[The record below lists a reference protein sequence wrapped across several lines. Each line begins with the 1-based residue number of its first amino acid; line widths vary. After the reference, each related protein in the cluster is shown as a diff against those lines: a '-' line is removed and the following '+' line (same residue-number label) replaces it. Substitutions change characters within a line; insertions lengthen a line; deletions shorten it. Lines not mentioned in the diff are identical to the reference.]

1 MQLLGVL
8 LIVISI
14 IVTYWLI
21 IKGHSKGI
29 IVICAL
35 AVLAGFGL
43 ILKDEITEITI
54 NNVGTIKAA
63 TKQAVHDAEEIAS
76 IKERI
81 EGQSATVDLVAKQ
94 ASEAK
99 ELIDNLTT
107 QNEIAEDRLN
117 KIGKKLEE
125 ANSTVAEL
133 KLLLEFTATVQA
145 AQSDD
150 RRAFDKLWDWGNDK
164 NYPFSKNAERAH
176 MAILESHSRL
186 IVMAWPT
193 LVWNEN
199 VDPSTLNYNVLKN
212 AYKEIHIDMRQ
223 PFIKY
228 LYDRKDIS
236 RIEKVEFL
244 INVIKND
251 SSLKAVE
258 YAGRVLLDLE
268 NLRFKALEIGK
279 FIKWWEENRK
289 TIE

>member
-1 MQLLGVL
+1 MQLLGIL
-8 LIVISI
+8 LIVSALI
-14 IVTYWLI
+14 YAGWLN
-21 IKGHSKGI
+21 KTGPSYGI
-29 IVICAL
+29 IAICCI
-35 AVLAGFGL
+35 AVLAGFGF
-43 ILKDEITEITI
+43 ILQDRVTEFTI

-99 ELIDNLTT
+99 DLIDNLTAK
-107 QNEIAEDRLN
+107 NEIAEDRLN
-117 KIGKKLEE
+117 KIGEKLEE

-133 KLLLEFTATVQA
+133 QLISEFISTVQA
-145 AQSDD
+145 AQNDN
-150 RRAFDKLWDWGNDK
+150 RKAFDKLQNWGNDK

-186 IVMAWPT
+186 IAMAWPT

-199 VDPSTLNYNVLKN
+199 VDPSSLNYNVLIN

-236 RIEKVEFL
+236 RKEKVEFL
-244 INVIKND
+244 INVIKDD

-258 YAGRVLLDLE
+258 YAGRVLLDME
-268 NLRFKALEIGK
+268 KLRFKALEIGK
-279 FIKWWEENRK
+279 ILKWWEENRN
-289 TIE
+289 TIK

>member
-1 MQLLGVL
+1 M
-8 LIVISI
+8 
-14 IVTYWLI
+14 
-21 IKGHSKGI
+21 
-29 IVICAL
+29 
-35 AVLAGFGL
+35 
-43 ILKDEITEITI
+43 
-54 NNVGTIKAA
+54 
-63 TKQAVHDAEEIAS
+63 
-76 IKERI
+76 
-81 EGQSATVDLVAKQ
+81 
-94 ASEAK
+94 
-99 ELIDNLTT
+99 
-107 QNEIAEDRLN
+107 
-117 KIGKKLEE
+117 
-125 ANSTVAEL
+125 
-133 KLLLEFTATVQA
+133 LEFTATVQA